1 MSGKRF
7 VIKFGGSALSK
18 NELGSLADDLR
29 QLQEQGDQAVLVH
42 GGGPELSRLLQTM
55 GHEARWVDG
64 LRVTDEV
71 TMEAAEMVL
80 AGKLNKQL
88 VSLLARCRAVGLTG
102 VDGQVLR
109 CGRMREELGL
119 VGRVEQV
126 DTRLLELLL
135 DNGFLPVLAPIGL
148 GPGGERLNLNAD
160 TAAAAVARALGAE
173 RIVFLTDVPGVL
185 RDGNVIRTLTNQEAE
200 SMIANGIAT
209 GGMIPKLRS
218 CQEAALSGVPAQILG
233 ASSSL
238 LAGLAGREG
247 TLVTRG
253 S

>member
-1 MSGKRF
+1 MR
-7 VIKFGGSALSK
+7 VVVKFGGSALSK
-18 NELGSLADDLR
+18 NELGTLAEDLR
-29 QLQEQGDQAVLVH
+29 ELQGRGDQAILVH
-42 GGGPELSRLLQTM
+42 GGGPELSRLLATM
-55 GHEARWVDG
+55 GHEARWVEG

-80 AGKLNKQL
+80 AGKLNKHL
-88 VSLLARCRAVGLTG
+88 VSLLRGCRAVGLTG
-102 VDGQVLR
+102 VDGQILQCSYLR
-109 CGRMREELGL
+109 EDLGL
-119 VGRVEQV
+119 VGQIEKV
-126 DTRLLELLL
+126 DTSLLELLL
-135 DNGFLPVLAPIGL
+135 DNDYLPVLAPIGL
-148 GPGGERLNLNAD
+148 GPNGERLNLNAD
-160 TAAAAVARALGAE
+160 TAAGAVARAVGAE

-185 RDGNVIRTLTNQEAE
+185 RDGNVIPRLTDQEAE

-218 CQEAALSGVPAQILG
+218 CQEAAVSGVPAQILG
-233 ASSSL
+233 AGSSL